1 MEAINNAAS
10 VIAIL
15 ATDGVVIAAEKKVT
29 GKLLDLSLSKGGG
42 GENGGDSA
50 WAAGGEKI
58 FLLNK
63 SVHNQPSRKRTGG
76 GLVGREGSVRTMG
89 DEPVEGG
96 KEGELVSSATEP
108 PSTMGLV
115 QPSTSGHAV
124 RTLLAAG
131 YLISVGLSERAGE
144 HSPDRS
150 DLARSSSPSP
160 PLRTPS

>member
-42 GENGGDSA
+42 GEGGGDSA

-63 SVHNQPSRKRTGG
+63 
-76 GLVGREGSVRTMG
+76 
-89 DEPVEGG
+89 
-96 KEGELVSSATEP
+96 
-108 PSTMGLV
+108 
-115 QPSTSGHAV
+115 
-124 RTLLAAG
+124 
-131 YLISVGLSERAGE
+131 
-144 HSPDRS
+144 
-150 DLARSSSPSP
+150 
-160 PLRTPS
+160 